1 MAGKSINWKY
11 LVAQDR
17 VKEILGSAFLSGNL
31 AHAYLLCGDEGVG
44 KFAAALDMAMALL
57 CTSKGNVPCHTCSS
71 CRKVLSYNHPDLHVL
86 LPIPLGKGIKS
97 DDDLTEK
104 GWDLITSKI
113 RAKIS
118 DPYLPLTFE
127 KEESGE
133 DEGDR
138 KDTYKRPII
147 PRDLIREFDHAIM
160 RGAVESKCN
169 VGIMYDMDI
178 MRRESQ
184 STLLKTLEEPP
195 VNTYLFLTSCKPE
208 ALLPTV
214 FSRCQIVRFGHV
226 PTQQIKNELTAKYP
240 SVANDVELTNAVFY
254 SMGSLGRALTQIA
267 TEESAKG
274 LKTLQETAQEVKD
287 FWDLCCTGDWLTV
300 APAINEIIK
309 ERNQA
314 VHEQFLNY
322 MLYLIR
328 NTFLQ
333 KSGRSENYIDGSNVL
348 ADPNGIFND
357 PAATDRLTRAC
368 NEALSGVRKYGHIGI
383 ILVNFVTTLMEIL
396 HVEKQQTC

>member
-1 MAGKSINWKY
+1 VAGKSINWKY